1 MRRYRRVSVTAM
13 LRPPLS
19 IDIAEANAAS
29 PPSGPTLP
37 GISFTAPTTS
47 ACTSRVGSPPDTCF
61 WSPTPTPSSE
71 SGLPGSAVAPPES
84 QAALKKQKW
93 KADEDALLQRLVAEM
108 ATEGGKVRWSAVG
121 AQALVH
127 TCGRPHDGLTA
138 LGRGRVPV
146 SWASL
151 CVLPRHMA

>member
-1 MRRYRRVSVTAM
+1 MRATVTRVSVTHGSM
-13 LRPPLS
+13 LKPPLS

-47 ACTSRVGSPPDTCF
+47 ACTSRVGSPLGTCF

-71 SGLPGSAVAPPES
+71 SGVPGSAVAPPES
-84 QAALKKQKW
+84 ALKKQKW

-127 TCGRPHDGLTA
+127 KCGMMG
-138 LGRGRVPV
+138 
-146 SWASL
+146 
-151 CVLPRHMA
+151 

>member
-1 MRRYRRVSVTAM
+1 M
-13 LRPPLS
+13 LKPPLS

-37 GISFTAPTTS
+37 GITAPTTS
-47 ACTSRVGSPPDTCF
+47 ACTSRVGSPLGTCF

-71 SGLPGSAVAPPES
+71 SGVPGSAVAPPES
-84 QAALKKQKW
+84 ALKKQKW

-127 TCGRPHDGLTA
+127 RVRHDGLTA

-146 SWASL
+146 CGRA
-151 CVLPRHMA
+151 CVCAAAPHG

>member
-1 MRRYRRVSVTAM
+1 M
-13 LRPPLS
+13 LKPPLS

-29 PPSGPTLP
+29 LPSGPTLP

-47 ACTSRVGSPPDTCF
+47 ACTSRVGSPLGTCF

-71 SGLPGSAVAPPES
+71 SGVPGSAVAPPES
-84 QAALKKQKW
+84 ALKKQKW

-108 ATEGGKVRWSAVG
+108 TTEGGKVRWSAVG

-127 TCGRPHDGLTA
+127 TVRHHGLTA

-146 SWASL
+146 CGRAYRASL

>member
-1 MRRYRRVSVTAM
+1 M
-13 LRPPLS
+13 LKPPLS

-37 GISFTAPTTS
+37 GITAPTTS
-47 ACTSRVGSPPDTCF
+47 ACTSRVGSPLGTCF

-71 SGLPGSAVAPPES
+71 SGVPGSAVAPPES
-84 QAALKKQKW
+84 ALKKQKW

-138 LGRGRVPV
+138 LEQGRVPV